1 MNQCYRIDGEP
12 VRLPGTM
19 GGVNSFNDSKRLY
32 GEIPHPLKI
41 VHLPINVLA
50 KIFNIQNDDLYI
62 TKFPLK
68 GKDE

>member
-1 MNQCYRIDGEP
+1 MSQCYRIDGEL
-12 VRLPGTM
+12 VKLSGTM
-19 GGVNSFNDSKRLY
+19 GATNTFNDSKRLY

-50 KIFNIQNDDLYI
+50 KTFDIPKDDLYI

-68 GKDE
+68 DQK